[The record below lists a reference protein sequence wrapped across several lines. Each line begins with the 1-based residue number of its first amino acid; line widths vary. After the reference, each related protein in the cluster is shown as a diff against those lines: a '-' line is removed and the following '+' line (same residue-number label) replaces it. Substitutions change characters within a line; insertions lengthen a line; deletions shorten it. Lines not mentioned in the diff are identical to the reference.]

1 MFIIPFTKK
10 WDKLDINNK
19 NLLLNFYSNIKLG
32 LLILFV
38 LYIIYKLNTF
48 YYKKEDQ
55 N

>member
-1 MFIIPFTKK
+1 MFFTPLYNLRYLKF
-10 WDKLDINNK
+10 DNK